1 MNFVVLFLSTIS
13 TEGRKIGEVRER
25 GGESER
31 DEREGESERVKAR
44 KRKHKR
50 ERKQEI

>member
-13 TEGRKIGEVRER
+13 TEGRKIGGVRER

-31 DEREGESERVKAR
+31 VKAR
-44 KRKHKR
+44 ERKHKR